1 MKTTKDLKGIADVI
15 AGYSFRTAL
24 QGKEN
29 ASCFALQ
36 AKNILDGSI
45 IDEDNLEG
53 IDFENYRSKAVIE
66 KNDIVVSSRGSFR
79 AGLVGVSGK
88 NIIASSSV
96 YILRL
101 KDKNIMPEYLTIY
114 LNSSDGQKQLTESS
128 TGATIKSIKK
138 NDLENIE
145 IIMPNLEK
153 QKKIIEV
160 YHTNNK
166 LQEALI
172 KKINLIKNINEV
184 VINKLLKN

>member
-1 MKTTKDLKGIADVI
+1 
-15 AGYSFRTAL
+15 
-24 QGKEN
+24 
-29 ASCFALQ
+29 
-36 AKNILDGSI
+36 
-45 IDEDNLEG
+45 
-53 IDFENYRSKAVIE
+53 
-66 KNDIVVSSRGSFR
+66 
-79 AGLVGVSGK
+79 VSGK